1 MATPNDLRKG
11 SVIRYQNWP
20 YSVMEVVH
28 RANGRGRGFVQAKMR
43 NLQNGSST
51 DVKFDSSDIITF
63 CETSNQTLEFSY
75 IDDEGFHFMDPETFE
90 DVILPEHV
98 IGDDKYY
105 LVPTITYDVKW
116 VDGKPVV
123 LSLPGSVDL
132 NVVEAPEVLRG
143 DTATA
148 VLKTAVTDT
157 GLQVKVPA
165 FVKPNDRIK
174 VSTAD
179 GSYISRA

>member
-1 MATPNDLRKG
+1 
-11 SVIRYQNWP
+11 
-20 YSVMEVVH
+20 
-28 RANGRGRGFVQAKMR
+28 
-43 NLQNGSST
+43 
-51 DVKFDSSDIITF
+51 
-63 CETSNQTLEFSY
+63 
-75 IDDEGFHFMDPETFE
+75 MDPETFE